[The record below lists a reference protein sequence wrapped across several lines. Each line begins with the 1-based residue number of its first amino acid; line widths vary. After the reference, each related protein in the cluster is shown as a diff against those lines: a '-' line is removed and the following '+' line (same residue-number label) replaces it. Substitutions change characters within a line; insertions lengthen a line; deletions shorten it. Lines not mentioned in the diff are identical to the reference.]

1 MNRIGRYTVKRH
13 LARGDTAD
21 IYACHDGGTP
31 VAVKLFR
38 PTDTALAA
46 IRPQYPAATR
56 TALLQRFRDEA
67 ALMAKFT
74 HPNIV
79 AIVDSG
85 EMAPDAPY
93 YVMPLYPSTLAAECW
108 RRAGSHAAGAPLPA
122 ARAQPLEPAIAL
134 RRLHD
139 ILAGLAA
146 VHAAGIVHRDL
157 KPKNILIDGQGRAAL
172 SDFGVAKVPW
182 PGYTPLRPAFGT
194 RPFVSP
200 EQQSNAGQA
209 DGRSDV
215 YSVGAIAY
223 FILTG
228 RFPCQDTPPQ
238 QVRAQISS
246 DVSGWIMQAL
256 HPNPADRPAD
266 ATVLLDRLKEIAPID

>member
-1 MNRIGRYTVKRH
+1 MDRIGRYSVTRQ

-21 IYACHDGGTP
+21 IYACRDGDRP

-38 PTDTALAA
+38 PKDAALAA
-46 IRPQYPAATR
+46 IRPQHPPAAR
-56 TALLQRFRDEA
+56 AALRRRFQDEA
-67 ALMAKFT
+67 ALMARFR

-79 AIVDSG
+79 AILDKG
-85 EMAPDAPY
+85 QAPPEAPY
-93 YVMPLYPSTLAAECW
+93 YVMPLYPSSLAAECW
-108 RRAGSHAAGAPLPA
+108 RPAAGQATGAPLPTTM
-122 ARAQPLEPAIAL
+122 AQPLAPAVAL

-157 KPKNILIDGQGRAAL
+157 KPKNILIDRQGRAAL

-182 PGYTPLRPAFGT
+182 PGYTPLRPTFGT

-200 EQQSNAGQA
+200 EQQTDSSQA
-209 DGRSDV
+209 DARSDV
-215 YSVGAIAY
+215 FGVGAIAY

-228 RFPCQDTPPQ
+228 RFPHPDTTPRQAGAP
-238 QVRAQISS
+238 IST
-246 DVSGWIMQAL
+246 DLCDWVMQAL
-256 HPNPADRPAD
+256 HPNPADRPAN
-266 ATVLLDRLKEIAPID
+266 ATVLLDRLQEIAPID